1 MKQNRWVPVIAGS
14 LIFLVTG
21 MVYAWGTFSLS
32 ISQEFPQWTQ
42 AQLSLT
48 FSLVWTFF
56 CLGGILSGMIAGK
69 IKPTYTLLACGVLFL
84 VSFLLTANAYT
95 LAMLYIAFGVLGGLV
110 TGVAYNTVLATVTKW
125 FPSRPGICSGILL
138 TSFGFS
144 SFLIGNTYQAVTPAE
159 IGAWRGSFTVLGII
173 VAAVLCLCAPWVR
186 LPGPDFREKA
196 VEKKQTVADQTPA
209 QMIRSPQFWLFYI
222 WATLLVGCGS
232 SLVSHANRFAMES
245 NSLTAPAAI
254 ALASSLIAV
263 CNGSSRP
270 LFGWI
275 FDRFGK
281 KTAMLVANGGF
292 TVAALILI
300 AGLLLSSF
308 PLVVVGF
315 VVCGIAYG
323 GMPPC
328 VSAFIGATYGQKH
341 YPINFSI
348 YNTNLIIATLGST
361 LTGALYDATG
371 SYRAFSMVFL
381 LLTVVGIALIFAV
394 TAFDRKKAKV

>member
-1 MKQNRWVPVIAGS
+1 MKTNRWIPVIAGS
-14 LIFLVTG
+14 LIFLFTG

-56 CLGGILSGMIAGK
+56 CLGGILSGMLAGK
-69 IKPTYTLLACGVLFL
+69 VKPTYTLLACGVLFL
-84 VSFLLTANAYT
+84 VSFLLTANT
-95 LAMLYIAFGVLGGLV
+95 HSLVMLYLAFGVLGGLV
-110 TGVAYNTVLATVTKW
+110 TGVAYNTVLASVSKW
-125 FPSRPGICSGILL
+125 FPSRPGLCSGILL

-144 SFLIGNTYQAVTPAE
+144 AFLIGNTYQALTPAD
-159 IGAWRGSFTVLGII
+159 IGAWRTSFTVLGVI
-173 VAAVLCLCAPWVR
+173 VAAVLCLCAPFIR
-186 LPGPDFREKA
+186 LPGPDFQEKA
-196 VEKKQTVADQTPA
+196 KEKKQSVADQTPG
-209 QMIRSPQFWLFYI
+209 QMLRAPQFWLFYI
-222 WATLLVGCGS
+222 WATLLVACGS

-245 NSLTAPAAI
+245 SSLTAPAAI

-270 LFGWI
+270 IFGWI

-281 KTAMLVANGGF
+281 RTAMLVANGGF
-292 TVAALILI
+292 ALASLILI
-300 AGLLLSSF
+300 AALWLSSF

-328 VSAFIGATYGQKH
+328 VSAFIGATYGQKY

-371 SYRAFSMVFL
+371 SYRAFSLAFL
-381 LLTVVGIALIFAV
+381 LLIVVGFLLIFAI
-394 TAFDRKKAKV
+394 TAFDRKKK

>member
-1 MKQNRWVPVIAGS
+1 MKQNRWIPVIAGS
-14 LIFLVTG
+14 LIFLFTG

-56 CLGGILSGMIAGK
+56 CLGGILSGMIAGR
-69 IKPTYTLLACGVLFL
+69 IKPTYTLLTCGVLFL
-84 VSFLLTANAYT
+84 VSFLLTANTHSLY
-95 LAMLYIAFGVLGGLV
+95 MLYFAFGVLGGLV
-110 TGVAYNTVLATVTKW
+110 TGVAYNTVLASVSKW
-125 FPSRPGICSGILL
+125 FPGKPGLCSGILL

-144 SFLIGNTYQAVTPAE
+144 SFLIGNTYQALTPPE
-159 IGAWRGSFTVLGII
+159 IGAWRTSFTVLGMV
-173 VAAVLCLCAPWVR
+173 VAAVLVLCAPFIR
-186 LPGPDFREKA
+186 LPGPDFQEKA
-196 VEKKQTVADQTPA
+196 KEKKQSVADQTPA
-209 QMIRSPQFWLFYI
+209 QMLRSPQFWLFYL

-232 SLVSHANRFAMES
+232 SLVSHSNRFAMES
-245 NSLTAPAAI
+245 STLTAPAAS

-270 LFGWI
+270 IFGWI

-281 KTAMLVANGGF
+281 RTAMLAANGGF
-292 TVAALILI
+292 ALASLLLIAALR
-300 AGLLLSSF
+300 LSSF
-308 PLVVVGF
+308 PLVVTGF

-348 YNTNLIIATLGST
+348 YNTNLIFATLGST

-371 SYRAFSMVFL
+371 SYRAFSLVFL
-381 LLTVVGIALIFAV
+381 LLIAVGFLLIFAI
-394 TAFDRKKAKV
+394 TALDRKKS